1 MNSLTK
7 EERENLIKVYEELD
21 ENGDGKL
28 ARVELINA
36 VQKFLDETKQ
46 AETET
51 KRRQGKFYLFSL
63 SK

>member
-1 MNSLTK
+1 MNSLTQ

-36 VQKFLDETKQ
+36 VRKFLDETKQ

-51 KRRQGKFYLFSL
+51 KRRQGRFN
-63 SK
+63 

>member
-1 MNSLTK
+1 MNTLTK
-7 EERENLIKVYEELD
+7 EERENLIKVYQQLD

-51 KRRQGKFYLFSL
+51 KRRQGRFYPFIC
-63 SK
+63 